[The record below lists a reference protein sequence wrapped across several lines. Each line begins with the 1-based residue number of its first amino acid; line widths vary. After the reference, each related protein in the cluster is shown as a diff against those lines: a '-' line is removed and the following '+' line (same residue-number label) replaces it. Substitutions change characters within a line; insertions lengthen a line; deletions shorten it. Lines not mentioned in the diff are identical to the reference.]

1 MGSGGNPRTGTEET
15 EVSMNMRFISKMRVV
30 PTSVHSAVDHV
41 VGPVLVFAPTVL
53 RLGRRSPEGIAA
65 RAVGGAETVY
75 SNLTDY
81 ELSAKNVVPMPIHL
95 ALDAVGGAALA
106 LVPQLT
112 GARQR
117 GKKHWLPHLVIGALE
132 VGMAAV
138 TKIERP
144 RTGRKA
150 QIAKLVSS
158 AKRARDA
165 ANDAVKAVA

>member
-1 MGSGGNPRTGTEET
+1 MD
-15 EVSMNMRFISKMRVV
+15 MRFISKMRII

-41 VGPVLVFAPTVL
+41 VGPALVLAPTIL
-53 RLGRRSPEGIAA
+53 RLGSTSAEGIVA

-81 ELSAKNVVPMPIHL
+81 ELSAKNVVPMPVHL
-95 ALDAVGGAALA
+95 ALDAVGGATLA

-117 GKKHWLPHLVIGALE
+117 GKKHWLPHLAIGALE
-132 VGMAAV
+132 VGMAAL
-138 TKIERP
+138 TKTERP

-165 ANDAVKAVA
+165 ANDAVKSVA